1 MNTPPKLEHW
11 SAAIRAKFR
20 AHLKLDG
27 DTGNSAINEIS
38 GGPNGTLSGF
48 TGNLWEKR

>member
-20 AHLKLDG
+20 AHLKLDS
-27 DTGNSAINEIS
+27 DTGNSAVNEITFN
-38 GGPNGTLSGF
+38 P
-48 TGNLWEKR
+48 WEKR